1 MGKIKEGKCEQ
12 TSERVVENGVA
23 SRSRSFQQ
31 VWHVAVIN
39 LRYSVVPLREVQ
51 VYNVT
56 KRPQ

>member
-1 MGKIKEGKCEQ
+1 MAKIKREKIRID
-12 TSERVVENGVA
+12 ERVVENGVA
-23 SRSRSFQQ
+23 SRSGSFQQ